1 MIGRYTLP
9 KMGQIWTE
17 ENKLKKMC
25 EIEVLACEALSKL
38 GKIPK
43 ASAERI
49 RRKARVN
56 VARIKEIEK
65 ETKHDV
71 VAFLVDLSEKIGPDA
86 KYLHAGLTSNDILDT
101 TLGMQMKEAS
111 LLLLDG
117 VKRLCV
123 VLRKMAR
130 EHKRSLMIG
139 RTHGVHAEP
148 ITFGL
153 KMALFYDEMQRN
165 YRRLEIAKDTVSI
178 GKISGAVGT
187 YANIHPSVEEYVC
200 RKLKLKPDNIST
212 QVVQRDRHAEFMS
225 VIALI
230 GSSLEKIA
238 VELRHL
244 QRTEVGEAEEFF
256 SKKQTGSS
264 AMPHKKNPITLERI
278 TGLARVL
285 RGNAMAAQENVALW
299 HERDI
304 SHSSVERIII
314 PDSTILLDY
323 MLDKMT
329 NLMKNLIVHKDAMLK
344 NLEKTKGLIFSQ
356 RLLLKLME
364 KGLERMQAYEM
375 VQRCVMKVYDE
386 RRHFKQILMEDRRVS
401 SILNPEEIEDCFD
414 LDYHIRYV
422 DKIFRKVGI

>member
-1 MIGRYTLP
+1 
-9 KMGQIWTE
+9 MGQIWTE

-25 EIEVLACEALSKL
+25 EIEVLVCEALSKL
-38 GKIPK
+38 GKVPK

-56 VARIKEIEK
+56 AARIKEIEK

-123 VLRKMAR
+123 VLRKRAR

-165 YRRLEIAKDTVSI
+165 YRRLENAKDTVSI

-285 RGNAMAAQENVALW
+285 RGNAMAALENVALW

-329 NLMKNLIVHKDAMLK
+329 NLMKNLIVHKDAMLR

-356 RLLLKLME
+356 AILLKLME

-375 VQRCVMKVYDE
+375 VQRCAMKVYDE
-386 RRHFKQILMEDRRVS
+386 RRHFKQILMEDRRVP

-414 LDYHIRYV
+414 LDYHARYV

>member
-1 MIGRYTLP
+1 MIERYTLP
-9 KMGQIWTE
+9 RMGRIWTE

-25 EIEVLACEALSKL
+25 EIEVLVCEALSRL
-38 GKIPK
+38 GKVPK

-49 RRKARVN
+49 RKKARVN

-65 ETKHDV
+65 ETKHDL

-86 KYLHAGLTSNDILDT
+86 KYLHVGLTSNDILDT
-101 TLGMQMKEAS
+101 TLGVQMKEAS

-117 VKRLCV
+117 VKRLCA
-123 VLRKMAR
+123 VLRKRAR
-130 EHKRSLMIG
+130 EHKHSLMIG

-165 YRRLEIAKDTVSI
+165 YKRLEGAKEAVAI

-187 YANIHPSVEEYVC
+187 YANIHPSVEEYVS

-212 QVVQRDRHAEFMS
+212 QIVQRDRHSEFMS

-264 AMPHKKNPITLERI
+264 AMPHKKNPITLERV

-329 NLMKNLIVHKDAMLK
+329 NLMKNLVVHEDVMLK

-356 RLLLKLME
+356 ALLLKLME
-364 KGLERMQAYEM
+364 KGLERMQAYQI
-375 VQRCVMKVYDE
+375 VQRCAMRVYDE
-386 RRHFKQILMEDRRVS
+386 RRHFKQILTEDRKVS
-401 SILNPEEIEDCFD
+401 SILEPKEIEDCFD
-414 LDYHIRYV
+414 LDYHARYV